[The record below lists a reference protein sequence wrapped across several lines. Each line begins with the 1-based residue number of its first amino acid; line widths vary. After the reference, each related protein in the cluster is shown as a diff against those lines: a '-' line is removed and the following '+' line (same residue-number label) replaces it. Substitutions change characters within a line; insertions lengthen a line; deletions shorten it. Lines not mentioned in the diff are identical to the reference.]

1 MLKSLRPGILL
12 VITGPLLLTG
22 CYRYIDLVDVCYP
35 ERYSAMARQE
45 VIAAFAPQVNNG
57 HILDQTMWNYH
68 FETGSDELNPAG
80 LEHLDYIVRRR
91 PQPDP
96 RIFLQTARDLK
107 YNPAAPEEYVNKR
120 QELDAKRVTTI
131 QRYLTAQ
138 LAGRPMTF
146 EVLVHDPQ
154 PTGFSAQEAVL
165 AVSRQR
171 TGAQGGI
178 GLGLAGAGGAFGG
191 GVGGAGG
198 FGGVGVG
205 AGGGGFGGAAGQ
217 PGGGGAPPR

>member
-1 MLKSLRPGILL
+1 MPRKRRPYLLLLL
-12 VITGPLLLTG
+12 VSPSLLTG

-35 ERYSAMARQE
+35 ERYNAMARQE

-57 HILDQTMWNYH
+57 HILDQTVWNYH
-68 FETGSDELNPAG
+68 FEAGTEELNPAG
-80 LEHLDYIVRRR
+80 IEHLDYIVRRR
-91 PQPDP
+91 PQPDS

-107 YNPAAPEEYVNKR
+107 YDPAAPESYINKR
-120 QELDAKRVTTI
+120 QELDAKRVTSI

-138 LAGRPMTF
+138 LAGRPMNF

-165 AVSRQR
+165 AIARQR

-191 GVGGAGG
+191 VGGAGG
-198 FGGVGVG
+198 LGAGGVGVG
-205 AGGGGFGGAAGQ
+205 GA
-217 PGGGGAPPR
+217 PPGGGAPPPR